1 MKRLLLVAYHFP
13 PEPAAGA
20 LRPGYLARYLAAYGW
35 DVTVLTR
42 PLGDPGF
49 DCDVVCAGVASSAFE
64 ARVRASLDRKRHT
77 PDSPLR
83 AALRAAKETLLFP
96 DRAAPW
102 IAPALARALALT
114 RERQFDAILSTA
126 MPASV
131 HVVAGLTARL
141 RDIPWIADYRDPWA
155 GNAYFSRGITRR
167 ALEHGLERAL
177 VRRAA
182 RITTISAPIAHVLG
196 SFHRR
201 NDVEVVP
208 NAYDPAEWQP
218 FEAVA
223 PERFSL
229 CYTGSMYD
237 GMRRPDALFA
247 GLARLRTQGDPAGG
261 ATIDFYG
268 PNSESVVAV
277 AARNGIAD
285 CVVQHGTVPRAAAM
299 RAQRAASALLIFL
312 STDPKT
318 SMEMGS
324 KYLEYVGAR
333 RPIIAIGPSDSVM
346 KPFLARYELGW
357 FASSPEE
364 AERAIRS
371 AYERYCAEGAEVRVD
386 ADAVPTAKELA
397 QRFAR
402 LLNDVTAT
410 RREPNADRPAQ
421 PYRLHR

>member
-1 MKRLLLVAYHFP
+1 MKRLLLVAYHFA

-20 LRPGYLARYLAAYGW
+20 LRPAYLARYLADYGW
-35 DVTVLTR
+35 NVTVLTR

-49 DCDVVCAGVASSAFE
+49 DCEVVTAGVASSAFE
-64 ARVRASLDRKRHT
+64 ARLRASLDRRRQT

-83 AALRAAKETLLFP
+83 AALRAAKESLLFP

-114 RERQFDAILSTA
+114 RERHFDAILSTA

-141 RDIPWIADYRDPWA
+141 RGIPWIADYRDPWA
-155 GNAYFSRGITRR
+155 GNAYFSRGKIRR
-167 ALEHGLERAL
+167 ALEHALERSLA
-177 VRRAA
+177 RGAA
-182 RITTISAPIAHVLG
+182 RITTISAPIAQILG
-196 SFHRR
+196 AFHGRSGV
-201 NDVEVVP
+201 DVIP
-208 NAYDPAEWQP
+208 NAYDPAEWKP
-218 FEAVA
+218 FESVT

-247 GLARLRTQGDPAGG
+247 GLARLRELHDPAGET
-261 ATIDFYG
+261 TIDFYG
-268 PNSESVVAV
+268 PNSEIVGEI
-277 AARNGIAD
+277 AARSGVAD
-285 CVVQHGTVPRAAAM
+285 CVVQHGTVPRAQAM

-312 STDPKT
+312 SSDPKT

-333 RPIIAIGPSDSVM
+333 RPIIAVGPADSVM

-364 AERAIRS
+364 AQRAIRA
-371 AYERYCAEGAEVRVD
+371 AYDRYCREGAEVRVD
-386 ADAVPTAKELA
+386 ADAVPTASQLA
-397 QRFAR
+397 GRFAQ
-402 LLNDVTAT
+402 LLDEVTVT
-410 RREPNADRPAQ
+410 KRVPNADRPAQ